1 MDGKRID
8 SLVVLFAIIYNI
20 ILIIVFVLRAHERE
34 RWEWKVGYLF
44 NGLLIPFTA
53 LWLLNLLIG
62 SDIGRLITGM
72 PVILFIGYDL
82 WYRTLTKEKPTHHP
96 DRWPIG
102 LKVYIIL
109 FNIGSILLNGYAFLV
124 SLLHGYLVLA
134 CYFSVLAAF
143 GYYQYTYK
151 KKIQINEN

>member
-1 MDGKRID
+1 MDGNLID
-8 SLVVLFAIIYNI
+8 SFMVLFAIIYNI
-20 ILIIVFVLRAHERE
+20 ILILVFVLRAHGRE
-34 RWEWKVGYLF
+34 RWEWNVGYVF

-96 DRWPIG
+96 DCWPIG
-102 LKVYIIL
+102 LKVYLIL
-109 FNIGSILLNGYAFLV
+109 FNIGSILLTGYAFLV
-124 SLLHGYLVLA
+124 SLLYGYLVLA

-143 GYYQYTYK
+143 GYYQSTYK
-151 KKIQINEN
+151 RKIENTN